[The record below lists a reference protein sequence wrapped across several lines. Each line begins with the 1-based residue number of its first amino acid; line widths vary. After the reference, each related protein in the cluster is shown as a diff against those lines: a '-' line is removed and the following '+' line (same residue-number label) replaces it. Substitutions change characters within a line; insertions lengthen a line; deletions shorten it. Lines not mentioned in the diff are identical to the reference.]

1 VGVCLFPAAIPP
13 EHFLGFYRVQTGR
26 IRLLGFDII
35 SSYLVPL
42 VSRWLDGGIETELWR
57 TIDQNLPLLFG
68 FYSSVFIAVLFFGAG
83 EGGQSWGELW
93 RHPMG
98 KSGCY

>member
-1 VGVCLFPAAIPP
+1 
-13 EHFLGFYRVQTGR
+13 
-26 IRLLGFDII
+26 LGFDII